1 MAGATAAA
9 QALSRG
15 ELGHFPSFI
24 AGINQCISAL
34 HTNLIFSEAQPDR
47 AFVADLAS
55 QLSEALALLGTA
67 QRELATKSQLLEV
80 VEQRIAS
87 LGEVESQID
96 GWSKEAE
103 EGATATT
110 GHKVKAAEAL
120 SQTQESAS
128 QLETL
133 KSSAAGLLTGTE
145 ETAGVIAKQKI
156 ELDAIIIKA
165 TKQEQLIAD
174 LLPKGASAG
183 LASAFAGRVHQLEI
197 AKRAWAAVFIISIG
211 SLTFLSYELI
221 ELQKLNPVPMA
232 APLWQQILQK
242 VALGAPLIWL
252 GWVSAIQYVNTL
264 MVQEDYAFKEATSK
278 AFAGYRDH
286 MAYLANVDLED
297 GNTAMTLMA
306 QRTIEILARDP
317 LRIFQDIGKDS
328 APSQSFIDLFRGGS
342 SKPEANP
349 PAK

>member
-1 MAGATAAA
+1 M
-9 QALSRG
+9 
-15 ELGHFPSFI
+15 
-24 AGINQCISAL
+24 
-34 HTNLIFSEAQPDR
+34 
-47 AFVADLAS
+47 
-55 QLSEALALLGTA
+55 
-67 QRELATKSQLLEV
+67 
-80 VEQRIAS
+80 
-87 LGEVESQID
+87 GEVESQID